1 MQVVV
6 VVVVHCIF
14 NWRIL
19 FCNIVLDCAIQQ
31 HVSAIN
37 LHESLCLEYPP
48 PHLTPLGCHRVTE
61 LSLLFQVVISKIL
74 SCNNCRL
81 IKKTLQISV
90 KTERQLWNLMTN

>member
-1 MQVVV
+1 MQVVLV
-6 VVVVHCIF
+6 VVQCIF

-19 FCNIVLDCAIQQ
+19 FYNIVLGCAIKQ
-31 HVSAIN
+31 HISAIN
-37 LHESLCLEYPP
+37 LHVSLCLEYSP

-81 IKKTLQISV
+81 IEKTLQVSV
-90 KTERQLWNLMTN
+90 ITERQLWNLMTN